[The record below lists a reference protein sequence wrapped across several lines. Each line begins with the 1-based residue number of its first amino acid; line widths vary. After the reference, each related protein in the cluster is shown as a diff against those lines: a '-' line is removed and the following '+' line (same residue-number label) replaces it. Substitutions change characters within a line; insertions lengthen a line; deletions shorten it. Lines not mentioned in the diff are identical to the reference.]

1 MVNRK
6 MILLLD
12 YDSPATRRVLSSRT
26 KNSVSSEEIQP
37 SSSMENKMLKEFDR
51 VVEKDRILLVLTQNK
66 NIHKVPLK
74 K

>member
-6 MILLLD
+6 MILTLD

-26 KNSVSSEEIQP
+26 KKSVSSEEIQP